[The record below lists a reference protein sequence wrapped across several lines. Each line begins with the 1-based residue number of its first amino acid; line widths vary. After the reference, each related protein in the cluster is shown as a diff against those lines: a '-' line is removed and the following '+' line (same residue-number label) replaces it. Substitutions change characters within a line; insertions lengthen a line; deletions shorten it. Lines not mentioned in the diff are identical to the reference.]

1 MVCGRNGSVWWKD
14 IDAEK
19 RGRDFGYLG
28 TGKCEANF
36 GVASDLSSDQ
46 ICEHGLMTVRSYD

>member
-1 MVCGRNGSVWWKD
+1 VCGRNGSVWWKD
-14 IDAEK
+14 NDAEK

-36 GVASDLSSDQ
+36 GMASDLSSDQ